1 MAFSIASLT
10 ASISFCVNSS
20 GFATVVLAGILGS
33 LSSAIDGVVTSTS
46 DEVLLFPSVA
56 DALTFVPGLV
66 FSAGTMIFPFSTV
79 KPLSAGT
86 VHVPSSPLVA
96 LTSLGL
102 PSLSVYLMV
111 TVLASLSFGGVT
123 VIFPSSFLT
132 TSGAAGACL
141 SSDFTVFPSEVL
153 SPSLAIALTSVSFLI
168 LSVGMLIR
176 PESSLTVTPS
186 TAGSIFHLPS
196 VSFLALTV
204 CSCPLGSV

>member
-1 MAFSIASLT
+1 MAFLT
-10 ASISFCVNSS
+10 AFFSFSVNSS
-20 GFATVVLAGILGS
+20 GFATGVLAGILGS
-33 LSSAIDGVVTSTS
+33 LSSAMDGVLTPTS
-46 DEVLLFPSVA
+46 DEVFLFSSVA

-66 FSAGTMIFPFSTV
+66 I
-79 KPLSAGT
+79 SAGT
-86 VHVPSSPLVA
+86 VTLPSLSMVILLSVPSASSHLLSSPLVT

-123 VIFPSSFLT
+123 VMLPSLFLT

-141 SSDFTVFPSEVL
+141 SSDVTVFPSEVL

-176 PESSLTVTPS
+176 PESLSTVTPS
-186 TAGSIFHLPS
+186 TAGSIFQLPS
-196 VSFLALTV
+196 SPFLAITV
-204 CSCPLGSV
+204 FSFPLGSL